1 MNLSYR
7 RAALANIEELYQEL
21 GNTEEGLSSDEAWRR
36 LRRYGPNTLPSAKKA
51 NLFSRFILQL
61 KNWFSVL
68 LSLASALSF
77 ASGFIYSDEGSLY
90 MGFAILFVVFL
101 IAFFSLIQEYRAE
114 KIVQAV
120 TKLIPAKVKVL
131 RDGKPAEVR
140 VIEVVPG
147 DIVLLEEGDRVPA
160 DLRLISAFE
169 VSVDNSILT
178 GESEPQRRF
187 STVSITPAPV
197 SIVELQNILFAG
209 TTVVTGTAKGIVLF
223 TGKETEFGKVVSLSR
238 EIKEPLSTL
247 QREIDY
253 MGKMN
258 LLVAVLV
265 GVTFFGIAL
274 VFVSLTITE
283 SILFAVGVI
292 ISLVPEGFQLTVALS
307 LAITAFA
314 MSKRNVVVKRLSS
327 VQTLGSMTVLC
338 VDKTGTI
345 TSGEMMIEK
354 LWTSGR
360 LFRVTG
366 DGYSPKGFVTAEG
379 SRADR
384 RELPYILRLLE
395 VAAFCNN
402 AKLNPPSD
410 RIDRWTVLGDPTDGA
425 FLVFAGKGD
434 FNVSQALT
442 ENPRIGLMPFDSQR
456 RMMTSVHRSPDGN
469 VVAYTKGACLE
480 VLDRCTSIFHNN
492 QSIPLTDEVKNAIV
506 LQVDDFAK
514 EGYRVL
520 SMAIRAMPHVPS
532 ELTSSV
538 EKEMT
543 FLGLAALQDPPRPG
557 VGIAVREANRAGVKV
572 IMLTGDYELTAETIA
587 RKTGII
593 TTPNHIVISGS
604 VLSQMT
610 DEDVGKLLYEKEVVF
625 ARITPEQK
633 LRVVKILK
641 AKGEIVATTGDGVND
656 VPALLEA
663 NVGIAMGVGGA
674 DIARESSDMVLL
686 DNNFVSIIEGIKF
699 GRSTLD
705 NLRRFV
711 YYVFTHNFA
720 QLLMFIAFVLLGIP
734 LPLTV
739 LQILAIDLGMDVLPS
754 LALIMESPEPNV
766 LTKFR
771 GRGNRLIDARIL
783 LRALYLGLVVAAIA
797 LFWAFNI
804 WSQAG
809 WVFGQNTV
817 ADPTEYARGTTAVM
831 AAIMAGQLGNV
842 FAARTSRES
851 AFTISLV
858 RNRWLFIGIL
868 AQIGIL
874 VAIVYL
880 PLLQPLFG
888 TASLSIWDF
897 LLIYSSAPVVL
908 FLEELRKF
916 FVRKIK

>member
-1 MNLSYR
+1 MSYR
-7 RAALANIEELYQEL
+7 GAALGNIEDLYREL
-21 GNTEEGLSSDEAWRR
+21 GTEEEGLSSDEARQR

-51 NLFSRFILQL
+51 NLLRRFILQL
-61 KNWFSVL
+61 KNWFSIL
-68 LSLASALSF
+68 LSF
-77 ASGFIYSDEGSLY
+77 ASVLSFLSGFIYSDEGSFY
-90 MGFAILFVVFL
+90 MGSAILIVVFL

-120 TKLIPAKVKVL
+120 TKLIPTKAKVF
-131 RDGKPAEVR
+131 RDGQPWEVK
-140 VIEVVPG
+140 VTEVVPG

-178 GESEPQRRF
+178 GESDPQRRF
-187 STVSITPAPV
+187 STTPITSGTVSTM
-197 SIVELQNILFAG
+197 EFQNILFAG
-209 TTVVTGTAKGIVLF
+209 TTVVTGTAKGIVIK
-223 TGKETEFGKVVSLSR
+223 TGKETEFGRVVSLSR

-265 GVTFFGIAL
+265 GVTFFGVAL
-274 VFVSLTITE
+274 VLVNLTITE

-292 ISLVPEGFQLTVALS
+292 ISLVPEGFQLTVSLS
-307 LAITAFA
+307 LALTAFA

-354 LWTSGR
+354 LLASGR
-360 LFRVTG
+360 VFRVTG
-366 DGYSPKGFVTAEG
+366 DGYNPKGFVTVEG
-379 SRADR
+379 RKTDR
-384 RELPYILRLLE
+384 SERPHILRLFE

-410 RIDRWTVLGDPTDGA
+410 RIGRWTVLGDPTDGA

-434 FNVSQALT
+434 FNVAQALAK
-442 ENPRIGLMPFDSQR
+442 NPRIGFLPFGSQR
-456 RMMTSVHRSPDGN
+456 RMMTSIHRSSDGN
-469 VVAYTKGACLE
+469 AVVYTKGACLE
-480 VLDRCTSIFHNN
+480 VLDRCTSIFYNN
-492 QSIPLTDEVKNAIV
+492 RSIPLTDEVKKIIV
-506 LQVDDFAK
+506 RQMDDFAR
-514 EGYRVL
+514 EGYRILAMAMKVL
-520 SMAIRAMPHVPS
+520 PHETFKMTPD
-532 ELTSSV
+532 V
-538 EKEMT
+538 EREMT
-543 FLGLAALQDPPRPG
+543 FLGLAALRDPPRPG
-557 VGIAVREANRAGVKV
+557 VEIAVREANRAGVRV
-572 IMLTGDYELTAETIA
+572 MMLTGDYELTAETIA
-587 RKTGII
+587 KKTGII
-593 TTPNHIVISGS
+593 TTSNHVVISGS
-604 VLSQMT
+604 ELSQMT
-610 DEDVGKLLYEKEVVF
+610 DEEVVKILDEKEIVF
-625 ARITPEQK
+625 ARIAPEQK
-633 LRVVKILK
+633 LRIVKILK
-641 AKGEIVATTGDGVND
+641 SKGETVAATGDGVND
-656 VPALLEA
+656 APALLEA
-663 NVGIAMGVGGA
+663 NVGIAMGAGGT
-674 DIARESSDMVLL
+674 DIARESSDMILL

-711 YYVFTHNFA
+711 HYVFTHNFA
-720 QLLMFIAFVLLGIP
+720 QLSTFIAFVLLGIP

-754 LALIMESPEPNV
+754 LALIVEPPEPGV
-766 LTKFR
+766 LTRSPKR
-771 GRGNRLIDARIL
+771 IGSRLIDARIL
-783 LRALYLGLVVAAIA
+783 LRSLYLGLVVASVA
-797 LFWAFNI
+797 LWWAFNI

-831 AAIMAGQLGNV
+831 AAIMAGQLGNI

-851 AFTISLV
+851 AFAMSLL
-858 RNRWLFIGIL
+858 RNKWLLIGIL

-874 VAIVYL
+874 IAIVYV
-880 PLLQPLFG
+880 PFLQSLFG
-888 TASLSIWDF
+888 TASLPFWDL
-897 LLIYSSAPVVL
+897 LLIYSLAPLVL